1 MHCCYSVARGE
12 SVPCALKSS
21 PETKDDSLNWNSLC
35 FRVHV
40 SGGVILGWIQVPFW
54 CKGEMPE
61 PCGDPELYTLSG
73 IPYIKNWHSLLIQV
87 CDKNALAYE
96 QYPYQICKWYR
107 HLSSISS
114 FLRWF
119 EHETSVDG
127 NLVSTVQALCLAFL
141 VFSTILQWYFLGKM
155 FWTRPLSVCK
165 VSGILLSSYLSSI
178 QELENIL
185 GSTWIP
191 H

>member
-1 MHCCYSVARGE
+1 
-12 SVPCALKSS
+12 
-21 PETKDDSLNWNSLC
+21 
-35 FRVHV
+35 
-40 SGGVILGWIQVPFW
+40 
-54 CKGEMPE
+54 MPE